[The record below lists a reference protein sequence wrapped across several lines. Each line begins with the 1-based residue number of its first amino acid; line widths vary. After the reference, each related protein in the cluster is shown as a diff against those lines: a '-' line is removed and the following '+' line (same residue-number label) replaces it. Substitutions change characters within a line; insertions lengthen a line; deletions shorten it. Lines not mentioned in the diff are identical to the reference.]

1 MRLFIILSS
10 TIRVVISLII
20 KISDVLPTLSYYIV
34 ISIGSKL
41 SFMHWNFDLPFVL
54 DLSAYLFDQL
64 DSRLILY
71 H

>member
-1 MRLFIILSS
+1 MRLFIISSS
-10 TIRVVISLII
+10 TIRMVILLII

-34 ISIGSKL
+34 INIGFEL

-54 DLSAYLFDQL
+54 DLSTYLFNQL